1 MRRTTPLAAL
11 AALALL
17 LALGSSALRAA
28 PPAATTITI
37 EGMHCMGCAK
47 KIAARLYEVPGVATV
62 QANVPASAVTI
73 GAKPETTPSPRA
85 LWEAVERSGY
95 KPTRLEGPGG
105 TFAAKPQS

>member
-1 MRRTTPLAAL
+1 MRRLTPLLAL
-11 AALALL
+11 AALALV
-17 LALGSSALRAA
+17 ALGSSALSAA
-28 PPAATTITI
+28 PPAPTTITV

-47 KIAARLYEVPGVATV
+47 KISAKLYEVPGVATV

-73 GAKPETTPSPRA
+73 ASKPEAPPSPRA

-105 TFAAKPQS
+105 TFTAKPQS